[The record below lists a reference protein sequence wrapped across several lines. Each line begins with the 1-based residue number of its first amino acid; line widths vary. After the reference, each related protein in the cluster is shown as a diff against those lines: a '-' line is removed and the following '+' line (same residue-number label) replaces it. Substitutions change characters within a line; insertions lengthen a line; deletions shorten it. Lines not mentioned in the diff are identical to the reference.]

1 MPGDFV
7 QNDLAAL
14 FNLNDMGSAATYA
27 GNTIKVLFTS
37 GYTAAASLGI
47 EVESARPTA
56 IAMAKDI
63 AGVKHRD
70 QITINSVV
78 YYIAEIHNDGLGLAT
93 LILSKD

>member
-37 GYTAAASLGI
+37 GYAAAASLGI
-47 EVESARPTA
+47 EIESARPTA
-56 IAMAKDI
+56 MVMAKDVVGI
-63 AGVKHRD
+63 KHRD
-70 QITINSVV
+70 TIVINSIT
-78 YYIAEIHNDGLGLAT
+78 YYIAEVHNGGLGLT
-93 LILSKD
+93 VLVLSKD

>member
-27 GNTIKVLFTS
+27 GNTIKVLFIS

-56 IAMAKDI
+56 IVMTKDI
-63 AGVKHRD
+63 TGVKHRD

-78 YYIAEIHNDGLGLAT
+78 YYIAEIHDDGLGLAT
-93 LILSKD
+93 LVLSKD